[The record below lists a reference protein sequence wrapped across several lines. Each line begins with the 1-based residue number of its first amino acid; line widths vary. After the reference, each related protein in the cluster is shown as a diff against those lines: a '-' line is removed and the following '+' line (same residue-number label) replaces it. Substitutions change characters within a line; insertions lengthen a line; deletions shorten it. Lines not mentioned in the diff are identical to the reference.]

1 MDRSAP
7 GITPGQLEQFRAD
20 GFLILERFL
29 SAQEVELARS
39 RFEPLFRGEFETGL
53 YPDEWNW
60 CEGRDPPDR
69 TRQICNGWKSDR
81 TIARIVLKEEIG
93 RLCAA
98 LAGWTGA
105 RIGQDNVL
113 WKPPGAKALGF
124 HQDDSYCGW
133 VIPPGFTTC
142 WMALDDTTAVGGT
155 IEYAR
160 GSHRWGVFPK
170 IGQFHA
176 PDDYREALKIAAHS
190 VGAQVDLVP
199 IEVPAGGCVIH
210 AGGTWHGSD
219 VNRTTRPRRS
229 LVTHCLRSEA
239 RFHPTQV
246 SAIYSR
252 YRRVGDDT
260 MDESFFPILWT
271 QSGYR
276 TAWLDAG
283 PAAAC

>member
-1 MDRSAP
+1 VVH
-7 GITPGQLEQFRAD
+7 ITPGQIEQFRAD

-29 SAQEVELARS
+29 SSEEVEQAQS

-53 YPDEWNW
+53 HPDEWNW

-93 RLCAA
+93 RICAT

-113 WKPPGAKALGF
+113 WKPPGARALGF
-124 HQDDSYCGW
+124 HQDDSYCEW
-133 VIPPGFTTC
+133 VIPMGFTTC
-142 WMALDDTTAVGGT
+142 WMALDDTTAAGGT

-160 GSHRWGVFPK
+160 GSHRWGVSPK
-170 IGQFHA
+170 IRQFHA
-176 PDDYREALKIAAHS
+176 PDDYREALNAAAQA
-190 VGAQVDLVP
+190 VGVEVDLVP
-199 IEVPAGGCVIH
+199 VEVRAGTCAIH

-219 VNRTTRPRRS
+219 ANRTAQPRRS
-229 LVTHCLRSEA
+229 LVTHCLASEA

-246 SAIYSR
+246 SSIYSR
-252 YRRVGDDT
+252 YHRVGDDT

-271 QSGYR
+271 HSGYR
-276 TAWLDAG
+276 TAYLEAYRSDA
-283 PAAAC
+283 AHRL